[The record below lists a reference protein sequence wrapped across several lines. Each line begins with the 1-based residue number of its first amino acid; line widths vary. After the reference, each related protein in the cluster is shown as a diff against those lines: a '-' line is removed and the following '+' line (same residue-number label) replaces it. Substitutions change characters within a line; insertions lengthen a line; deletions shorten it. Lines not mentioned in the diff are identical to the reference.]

1 MILVSEVSILMLG
14 EPLLG
19 EVLCRHTG
27 SLHRV
32 RRKVAGAESP
42 KYCSGRAETPGLQDG
57 PGTGRRAATEL
68 ALEVELRGWSSSAMP
83 SPGAGGV
90 SADPSVTECNIQCL
104 LVS

>member
-1 MILVSEVSILMLG
+1 MILASEVSILMLG

-68 ALEVELRGWSSSAMP
+68 ALEVELRGVVFLCDAISWGRGCVCRSLYAR
-83 SPGAGGV
+83 V
-90 SADPSVTECNIQCL
+90 
-104 LVS
+104 